1 MPGLILLS
9 TITNNLLQKTNAS
22 LNFRNKLIYAEHDP
36 FYSFI
41 IRRRVWEV
49 NVECDVP
56 RTAVAHTHLQHG
68 TTHLP
73 DVIMTPSPEQSI
85 LTLQF
90 FRDSAYQNTISGP
103 VLHVSLGDLVYV
115 KAFTSTLDSSVKLVL
130 QSCYVQP
137 QAGPSAAMQYYLI
150 KDR

>member
-1 MPGLILLS
+1 MI
-9 TITNNLLQKTNAS
+9 IFQKTNVS
-22 LNFRNKLIYAEHDP
+22 VNFRNKLVYAEHDP
-36 FYSFI
+36 NYSFI
-41 IRRRVWEV
+41 IRRRLWEV
-49 NVECDVP
+49 YVECDVP
-56 RTAVAHTHLQHG
+56 RTAVAHTHLHHG

-73 DVIMTPSPEQSI
+73 DVILTPSPEQSI

-90 FRDSAYQNTISGP
+90 YKDSAYLHAISGP
-103 VLHVSLGDLVYV
+103 ILHVSLGDLVYV

-137 QAGPSAAMQYYLI
+137 QAGPRSTMQYYLI